1 MGTLELQGAKLRYY
15 KIGKGPVL
23 ILIPG
28 ANGTGN
34 IFIPLAKQLQ
44 EHFTVVA
51 IDRRGY
57 GQSELTEP
65 LPDEVSNP
73 DSRYRVKRDA
83 KDVFELV
90 KSLS

>member
-73 DSRYRVKRDA
+73 YSHKRC
-83 KDVFELV
+83 ERCL
-90 KSLS
+90 